1 MKSLFMN
8 FCKWMIVGMKLLW
21 FSDSIGTS
29 KSDETFILKCQ
40 LMLEM
45 TSLAPLQTYNEYFRC
60 QIRTL

>member
-8 FCKWMIVGMKLLW
+8 FCKWMMVGMKLLW
-21 FSDSIGTS
+21 FSHFIGTS

-45 TSLAPLQTYNEYFRC
+45 TYLPPLQTYNENFRC
-60 QIRTL
+60 QIRSL